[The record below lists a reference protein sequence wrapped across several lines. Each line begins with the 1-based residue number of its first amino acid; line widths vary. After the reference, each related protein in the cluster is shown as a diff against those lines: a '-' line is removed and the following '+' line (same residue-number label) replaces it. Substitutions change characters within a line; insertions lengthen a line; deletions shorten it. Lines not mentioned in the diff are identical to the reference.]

1 MLAKPSVSVT
11 SCSGL
16 SLVPDPGHK
25 TQEDLGWRSVL
36 CCPFPKQ
43 PLPLCP
49 FLAPGGCLLNA
60 RRAINVF
67 PGRLRSPRRAPP
79 PPARSGCPFP
89 GVAEECSRGAGLS
102 RPGAGSLRCARPCA
116 PSDGSRGCAPHAAC
130 RESPFFSYFFFLFN
144 IFSFLRHF
152 SSPSCRERRQG
163 GGREK
168 YCLNSQSGASG
179 APCAWHLCSLCPK
192 QRARTGARGRRGSRA
207 SVGRHNKVTKQ
218 RRGAGPAAL
227 PSQRTRG

>member
-1 MLAKPSVSVT
+1 MCFAVLLPSSLCRSARSWPRGAACSTLAGQLTFSRGGSVH
-11 SCSGL
+11 
-16 SLVPDPGHK
+16 PGGHPRP
-25 TQEDLGWRSVL
+25 LPALAARSPGWRRSAPEAL
-36 CCPFPKQ
+36 GSPGPGPAPCA
-43 PLPLCP
+43 
-49 FLAPGGCLLNA
+49 APG
-60 RRAINVF
+60 RA
-67 PGRLRSPRRAPP
+67 PRRA
-79 PPARSGCPFP
+79 A
-89 GVAEECSRGAGLS
+89 
-102 RPGAGSLRCARPCA
+102 PGAALPTPLAGNLLS
-116 PSDGSRGCAPHAAC
+116 
-130 RESPFFSYFFFLFN
+130 SPIFFFLFN

-179 APCAWHLCSLCPK
+179 APCAWHLCSLCPE